1 METLTQL
8 HASAPATLKLLIGSS
23 VGYLLSVSLGTV
35 LAQQQGLPAD
45 SAGFG
50 LHSQGIVRDFVNS
63 NGTALSPHC
72 GCWSC
77 RRS

>member
-1 METLTQL
+1 METLTL
-8 HASAPATLKLLIGSS
+8 LRVSAPATLKLLIGSS

-35 LAQQQGLPAD
+35 LAVRQGLPAD
-45 SAGFG
+45 FVGFG
-50 LHSQGIVRDFVNS
+50 LHSQGIVRDFVTS